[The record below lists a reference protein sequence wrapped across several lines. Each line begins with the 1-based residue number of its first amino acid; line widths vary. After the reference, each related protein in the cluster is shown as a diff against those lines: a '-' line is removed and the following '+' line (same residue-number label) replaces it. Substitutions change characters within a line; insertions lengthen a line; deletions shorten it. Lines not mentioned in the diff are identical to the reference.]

1 MLFYCNLV
9 AFDIKTRK
17 KMQKKTISLIMT
29 SFISLPTYSLSADI
43 KSNDKVLLEA
53 ITVENSSS
61 EMTGD
66 YSYYKTKSTSA
77 TKTDTPLKETA
88 QSVQIVNKEVIS
100 DVNAVTLKDTLSY
113 VSGISH
119 QNNFGEVW
127 DNFSIRGFS
136 GHENTG
142 MSLLKN
148 GFSDNRGYN
157 IPRDIVNIESIE
169 FLKGPSAA
177 LYGNSE
183 PGGTININTKQPKF
197 TPEYSLETSVGSY
210 DFYRVSTD
218 LTAPISQSVA
228 FRLNAASQK
237 KGSFR
242 DYVQSNKNIIAPS
255 LLWSISDNTFLTY
268 NGEYIEQKI
277 PLDRGIIAING
288 DIKAIDS
295 KTFFGNPNDANTKQ
309 ENHSHQLKL
318 EHYFSD
324 NWSSNAGLAY
334 KDNSLKGSS
343 SEVKPFTNVTS
354 DSVLLRTRYR
364 DFTSDDISFQADVK
378 NVSNIANMKN
388 TLLLGTETYKFE
400 ADTVMYNLNNSVRV
414 SNIYSNPTYTTL
426 ATGKGTLATDR
437 NEEQKAVALFAQDEL
452 EIGNYRLLG
461 GLRYDEVQMDT
472 LNNLNKKNTT
482 QNDYA
487 LSPRVGLSY
496 LLDEQWSLYTTSG
509 KSFRPNT
516 GVDINGDTFEAEEGL
531 SLETGVKFESS
542 NKRVGG
548 TLSLYQIDKENVLTG
563 SDPSGTYSIAAGE
576 VRSKGIE
583 LDINGKVTDNVKVS
597 TNYAYTNTEITK
609 DSGGTVDWW
618 SGEVV
623 NLEGKELSNV
633 PKHSG
638 GILAMWED
646 SLSNSSSYGLG
657 SGISYVGKREGNYIN
672 SFNLPSY
679 TTVKLISYWKADKN
693 LTLKLNVDNL
703 FDKEYIV
710 SSYDRSWLS
719 VGDPRSFTLTMN
731 YKF

>member
-1 MLFYCNLV
+1 
-9 AFDIKTRK
+9 
-17 KMQKKTISLIMT
+17 MQKKTISLIMT

-119 QNNFGEVW
+119 QNNFGGVW

-157 IPRDIVNIESIE
+157 IPRDTVNIESIE

-277 PLDRGIIAING
+277 PLDRGIVAING

-295 KTFFGNPNDANTKQ
+295 KTFFGNPNDGDTKQ

>member
-1 MLFYCNLV
+1 
-9 AFDIKTRK
+9 
-17 KMQKKTISLIMT
+17 MQKKTISLIMT

-157 IPRDIVNIESIE
+157 IPRDTVNIESIE

-277 PLDRGIIAING
+277 PLDRGIVAING

-364 DFTSDDISFQADVK
+364 DYTSDDVSFQADVK

-388 TLLLGTETYKFE
+388 TLLLGTEAYKFE

>member
-1 MLFYCNLV
+1 MRKRNLF
-9 AFDIKTRK
+9 
-17 KMQKKTISLIMT
+17 LIIT
-29 SFISLPTYSLSADI
+29 SFVSPTYLLSVDI

-53 ITVENSSS
+53 ITVENNSS
-61 EMTGD
+61 ENTGD

-119 QNNFGEVW
+119 QNNFGGMW

-157 IPRDIVNIESIE
+157 APRDTANIESIE

-197 TPEYSLETSVGSY
+197 KPEYSIETSVGSY
-210 DFYRVSTD
+210 DFYRISTD
-218 LTAPISQSVA
+218 LTGPISESVA
-228 FRLNAASQK
+228 FRLNVASQK
-237 KGSFR
+237 KESFR
-242 DYVQSNKNIIAPS
+242 DYVQNNRNIVAPS

-268 NGEYIEQKI
+268 NGEYIEQKA
-277 PLDRGIIAING
+277 PLDRGIVAING
-288 DIKAIDS
+288 DLKAIDS
-295 KTFFGNPNDANTKQ
+295 KTFFGNPNDADMNL
-309 ENHSHQLKL
+309 ENYTHQLKL

-324 NWSSNAGLAY
+324 SWSSNAGIAY
-334 KDNSLKGSS
+334 KDNSLKGYG
-343 SEVKPFTNVTS
+343 SEVKPFANVTS

-364 DFTSDDISFQADVK
+364 DYTSDDISFQADVK

-426 ATGKGTLATDR
+426 ATGKGTLITDR
-437 NEEQKAVALFAQDEL
+437 NEEQTAVALFAQDEL
-452 EIGNYRLLG
+452 EVGNYRFLAG
-461 GLRYDEVQMDT
+461 IRYDEVQMDT
-472 LNNLNKKNTT
+472 LNNINKKTTT

-487 LSPRVGLSY
+487 ISPRVGITY
-496 LLDEQWSLYTTSG
+496 LLDDQWSLYATSG

-563 SDPSGTYSIAAGE
+563 SDPSGNYSIAAGE
-576 VRSKGIE
+576 ARSKGIE
-583 LDINGKVTDNVKVS
+583 IDINGKVTDNVKVS

-609 DSGGTVDWW
+609 DNGGAIDYL
-618 SGEVV
+618 SGEVI
-623 NLEGKELSNV
+623 NLEGKELLNV

-638 GILAMWED
+638 GVLAMWED
-646 SLSNSSSYGLG
+646 SLSSSSSYQQ
-657 SGISYVGKREGNYIN
+657 
-672 SFNLPSY
+672 F
-679 TTVKLISYWKADKN
+679 
-693 LTLKLNVDNL
+693 
-703 FDKEYIV
+703 
-710 SSYDRSWLS
+710 
-719 VGDPRSFTLTMN
+719 
-731 YKF
+731 

>member
-1 MLFYCNLV
+1 
-9 AFDIKTRK
+9 
-17 KMQKKTISLIMT
+17 MQKKTISLIMT

-157 IPRDIVNIESIE
+157 IPRDTVNIESIE

-277 PLDRGIIAING
+277 PLDRGIVAING

>member
-1 MLFYCNLV
+1 
-9 AFDIKTRK
+9 
-17 KMQKKTISLIMT
+17 MQKKTIYLIMT
-29 SFISLPTYSLSADI
+29 SLITLPSCMLSSDI
-43 KSNDKVLLEA
+43 KSNDKVLLES
-53 ITVENSSS
+53 IIVENNSSS
-61 EMTGD
+61 NKEE

-77 TKTDTPLKETA
+77 TKTDTPLKEIS
-88 QSVQIVNKEVIS
+88 QSVQVVNREVIH

-113 VSGISH
+113 VSGISQ
-119 QNNFGEVW
+119 QNNFGGMW

-157 IPRDIVNIESIE
+157 APRDTVNIESIE

-197 TPEYSLETSVGSY
+197 KPEYLVETTVGSY
-210 DFYRVSTD
+210 DFYRISTD

-228 FRLNAASQK
+228 FRLNAATQK
-237 KGSFR
+237 DGNFR
-242 DYVQSNKNIIAPS
+242 NYVESNRNVISPS
-255 LLWSISDNTFLTY
+255 LLWSINDNTFLTY
-268 NGEYIEQKI
+268 NGEYIEQKA
-277 PLDRGIIAING
+277 PLDRGIVAING
-288 DIKAIDS
+288 DLKAIDS
-295 KTFFGNPNDANTKQ
+295 KTFFGNPNDGDMNLKNYT
-309 ENHSHQLKL
+309 HQMKL

-324 NWSSNAGLAY
+324 SWSSNAGMAY
-334 KDNSLKGSS
+334 KDNSLKGYA

-364 DFTSDDISFQADVK
+364 DYTSDDVSFQADVK

-388 TLLLGTETYKFE
+388 TLLLGTEAYKFE

-414 SNIYSNPTYTTL
+414 SNIYSNPTYTPL

-437 NEEQKAVALFAQDEL
+437 SEEHNAIALFSQDEIEVGRFRFL
-452 EIGNYRLLG
+452 AGI
-461 GLRYDEVQMDT
+461 RYDQIDIDST
-472 LNNLNKKNTT
+472 NNINKKTTT

-487 LSPRVGLSY
+487 VSPRVGITY
-496 LLDEQWSLYTTSG
+496 LLDEQWSVYTTSG

-531 SLETGVKFESS
+531 SLETGLKFESL
-542 NKRVGG
+542 NKRFGG
-548 TLSLYQIDKENVLTG
+548 TFSLYQIDKENVLTG
-563 SDPSGTYSIAAGE
+563 SDPSGNYSIAAGE

-583 LDINGKVTDNVKVS
+583 LDINGKVTNNVKIS

-609 DSGGTVDWW
+609 DSGGAVDYLT
-618 SGEVV
+618 GNVV

-646 SLSNSSSYGLG
+646 SLSSSSSYGIG

-672 SFNLPSY
+672 SFTLPDY
-679 TTVKLISYWKADKN
+679 TTVKLVSYWKADKN
-693 LTLKLNVDNL
+693 LTLKFNIDNL

-710 SSYDRSWLS
+710 SSYDRSWLTP
-719 VGDPRSFTLTMN
+719 GDPRNYTLSMN

>member
-1 MLFYCNLV
+1 
-9 AFDIKTRK
+9 
-17 KMQKKTISLIMT
+17 MQKKTISLIMT

-100 DVNAVTLKDTLSY
+100 DVNAVTLKDILSY

-119 QNNFGEVW
+119 QNNFGGVW

-157 IPRDIVNIESIE
+157 IPRDTVNIESIE

-277 PLDRGIIAING
+277 PLDRGIVAING

>member
-1 MLFYCNLV
+1 MRKRKLF
-9 AFDIKTRK
+9 
-17 KMQKKTISLIMT
+17 LIMT
-29 SFISLPTYSLSADI
+29 SFISLPIQVFSVDT
-43 KSNDKVLLEA
+43 KSNDKVVLEA
-53 ITVENSSS
+53 IIVENNSSIN
-61 EMTGD
+61 ENE

-88 QSVQIVNKEVIS
+88 QSVQIVNREVID

-113 VSGISH
+113 VSGISQ
-119 QNNFGEVW
+119 QNNFGGMW
-127 DNFSIRGFS
+127 DNFSIRGFA

-157 IPRDIVNIESIE
+157 APRDTANIESIE

-197 TPEYSLETSVGSY
+197 KPEYSVETSVGSY
-210 DFYRVSTD
+210 DFYRTSID
-218 LTAPISQSVA
+218 LTGPINESVA
-228 FRLNAASQK
+228 FRLNAAIQK
-237 KGSFR
+237 DGNFR
-242 DYVQSNKNIIAPS
+242 DYMESNRNIIAPS
-255 LLWSISDNTFLTY
+255 LLWSINDDTFLTY
-268 NGEYIEQKI
+268 NGEYIEQKA
-277 PLDRGIIAING
+277 PLDRGIVAINR
-288 DIKAIDS
+288 DLKAIDY
-295 KTFFGNPNDANTKQ
+295 KTFFGNPNDGDMNLKNYT
-309 ENHSHQLKL
+309 HQMKL

-324 NWSSNAGLAY
+324 SWSGNAGIAY
-334 KDNSLKGSS
+334 KDNSLEGYA

-364 DFTSDDISFQADVK
+364 DYTSDDISFQADIK

-388 TLLLGTETYKFE
+388 TLLLGTEAYKFE
-400 ADTVMYNLNNSVRV
+400 ADTIMYNLNNSVRV

-426 ATGKGTLATDR
+426 ATGKGTLSTDR
-437 NEEQKAVALFAQDEL
+437 TEEHNAIALFSQDEIEVGKFRFL
-452 EIGNYRLLG
+452 AGV
-461 GLRYDEVQMDT
+461 RYDQIDIDST
-472 LNNLNKKNTT
+472 NNINKKTTT

-487 LSPRVGLSY
+487 VSPRLGITY
-496 LLDEQWSLYTTSG
+496 LLDEQWSVYTTTG

-516 GVDINGDTFEAEEGL
+516 GVDINGDTFEAEEGE
-531 SLETGVKFESS
+531 SLEVGLKFESL

-563 SDPSGTYSIAAGE
+563 SDPSGNYSIAAGE

-583 LDINGKVTDNVKVS
+583 IDINGKVTDNVKIS

-609 DSGGTVDWW
+609 DSGGAVDYLT
-618 SGEVV
+618 GNVV

-646 SLSNSSSYGLG
+646 SLSSSSSYGIG

-672 SFNLPSY
+672 SFTLPSY
-679 TTVKLISYWKADKN
+679 TTVKLVSYWKADKN
-693 LTLKLNVDNL
+693 LTFKFNIDNL

-710 SSYDRSWLS
+710 SSYDRSWLTPS
-719 VGDPRSFTLTMN
+719 DPRNFTLSMN

>member
-1 MLFYCNLV
+1 
-9 AFDIKTRK
+9 
-17 KMQKKTISLIMT
+17 MQKKTISLIMT

-157 IPRDIVNIESIE
+157 IPRDTVNIESIE

-277 PLDRGIIAING
+277 PLDRGIVAING

-388 TLLLGTETYKFE
+388 TLLLGTEAYKFE

>member
-1 MLFYCNLV
+1 
-9 AFDIKTRK
+9 
-17 KMQKKTISLIMT
+17 MQKKTIYLIMT
-29 SFISLPTYSLSADI
+29 SLITLPSCMLSSDI
-43 KSNDKVLLEA
+43 KSNDKVLLES
-53 ITVENSSS
+53 IIVENNSSS
-61 EMTGD
+61 NKEE

-77 TKTDTPLKETA
+77 TKTDTPLKEIS
-88 QSVQIVNKEVIS
+88 QSVQVVNREVID

-113 VSGISH
+113 VSGISQ
-119 QNNFGEVW
+119 QNNFGGMW

-157 IPRDIVNIESIE
+157 APRDTVNIESIE

-197 TPEYSLETSVGSY
+197 KPEYLVETTVGSY
-210 DFYRVSTD
+210 DFYRISTD

-228 FRLNAASQK
+228 FRLNAATQK
-237 KGSFR
+237 DGNFR
-242 DYVQSNKNIIAPS
+242 NYVESNRNVISPS
-255 LLWSISDNTFLTY
+255 LLWSINDNTFLTY
-268 NGEYIEQKI
+268 NGEYIEQKA
-277 PLDRGIIAING
+277 PLDRGIVAING
-288 DIKAIDS
+288 DLKAIDS
-295 KTFFGNPNDANTKQ
+295 KTFFGNPNDGDMNLKNYT
-309 ENHSHQLKL
+309 HQMKL

-324 NWSSNAGLAY
+324 SWSSNAGMAY
-334 KDNSLKGSS
+334 KDNSLKGYA

-364 DFTSDDISFQADVK
+364 DYTSDDVSFQADVK

-388 TLLLGTETYKFE
+388 TLLLGTEAYKFE

-414 SNIYSNPTYTTL
+414 SNIYSNPTYTPL

-437 NEEQKAVALFAQDEL
+437 SEEHNAIALFSQDEIEVGRFRFL
-452 EIGNYRLLG
+452 AGI
-461 GLRYDEVQMDT
+461 RYDQIDIDST
-472 LNNLNKKNTT
+472 NNINKKTTT

-487 LSPRVGLSY
+487 VSPRVGITY
-496 LLDEQWSLYTTSG
+496 LLDEQWSVYTTSG

-531 SLETGVKFESS
+531 SLETGLKFESL
-542 NKRVGG
+542 NKRFGG
-548 TLSLYQIDKENVLTG
+548 TFSLYQIDKENVLTG
-563 SDPSGTYSIAAGE
+563 SDPSGNYSIAAGE

-583 LDINGKVTDNVKVS
+583 IDINGKVTNNVKIS

-609 DSGGTVDWW
+609 DSGGAVDYLT
-618 SGEVV
+618 GNVV

-646 SLSNSSSYGLG
+646 SLSSSSSYGIG

-672 SFNLPSY
+672 SFTLPDY
-679 TTVKLISYWKADKN
+679 TTVKLVSYWKADKN
-693 LTLKLNVDNL
+693 LTLKFNIDNL

-710 SSYDRSWLS
+710 SSYDRSWLTP
-719 VGDPRSFTLTMN
+719 GDPRNYTLSMN

>member
-1 MLFYCNLV
+1 
-9 AFDIKTRK
+9 
-17 KMQKKTISLIMT
+17 MQKKTISLIMT

-119 QNNFGEVW
+119 QNNFGGVW

-242 DYVQSNKNIIAPS
+242 AYVQSNKNIIAPS

>member
-1 MLFYCNLV
+1 
-9 AFDIKTRK
+9 
-17 KMQKKTISLIMT
+17 MQKKTISLIMT

-119 QNNFGEVW
+119 QNNFGGVW

-157 IPRDIVNIESIE
+157 IPRDTVNIESIE

-277 PLDRGIIAING
+277 PLDRGIVAING

-295 KTFFGNPNDANTKQ
+295 KTFFGNPNDGDTKQ

-496 LLDEQWSLYTTSG
+496 LLDEQWSLYATSG

-646 SLSNSSSYGLG
+646 SLSSSSSYGLG

>member
-1 MLFYCNLV
+1 MKKR
-9 AFDIKTRK
+9 DIF
-17 KMQKKTISLIMT
+17 LIMT
-29 SFISLPTYSLSADI
+29 SFISLPTQVFAVDI

-53 ITVENSSS
+53 ITVENNLSQT
-61 EMTGD
+61 TGD
-66 YSYYKTKSTSA
+66 YSYYKTKSISA

-88 QSVQIVNKEVIS
+88 QSVQIVNREIID
-100 DVNAVTLKDTLSY
+100 DVNAVSLKDTLSY

-119 QNNFGEVW
+119 QNNFGGMW

-157 IPRDIVNIESIE
+157 APRDTANIESIE

-183 PGGTININTKQPKF
+183 PGGTININTKQAKF
-197 TPEYSLETSVGSY
+197 IPEYSLETSVGSY
-210 DFYRVSTD
+210 DFYRLSTD
-218 LTAPISQSVA
+218 LTAPINESVA
-228 FRLNAASQK
+228 FRLNAATQK

-242 DYVQSNKNIIAPS
+242 DHVQSNRNIVAPS

-268 NGEYIEQKI
+268 NGEYIEQKA
-277 PLDRGIIAING
+277 PLDRGIVAING
-288 DIKAIDS
+288 DIKKIDS
-295 KTFFGNPNDANTKQ
+295 KTFFGNPNDGDMNLKNYT
-309 ENHSHQLKL
+309 HQMKL

-324 NWSSNAGLAY
+324 NWTGNAGIAY
-334 KDNSLKGSS
+334 KDNSLKGYA
-343 SEVKPFTNVTS
+343 SEVKPFVNVTS

-378 NVSNIANMKN
+378 NVSTISNMKN
-388 TLLLGTETYKFE
+388 TLLLGVEAYKFE
-400 ADTVMYNLNNSVRV
+400 ADTVLYNLNNSVRV

-426 ATGKGTLATDR
+426 VTGKGTLSTDR
-437 NEEQKAVALFAQDEL
+437 NEEHNAIALFSQDEIEVGDFRFL
-452 EIGNYRLLG
+452 AGV
-461 GLRYDEVQMDT
+461 RYDQIDIDT
-472 LNNLNKKNTT
+472 KNNINKKTTT

-487 LSPRVGLSY
+487 VSPRIGITY
-496 LLDEQWSLYTTSG
+496 LLNDQWSVYTTSG

-531 SLETGVKFESS
+531 SLETGLKFESLD
-542 NKRVGG
+542 KRVGG

-563 SDPSGTYSIAAGE
+563 SDPSGNYSIAAGE

-583 LDINGKVTDNVKVS
+583 LDINGKLTDNVKIS

-609 DSGGTVDWW
+609 DSGGTVDWLT
-618 SGEVV
+618 GEVV
-623 NLEGKELSNV
+623 NLKGKELSNV

-646 SLSNSSSYGLG
+646 SISNSSSYGIG

-672 SFNLPSY
+672 SFTLPSY
-679 TTVKLISYWKADKN
+679 TTVKLVSYWKPDKN
-693 LTLKLNVDNL
+693 LTFKLNVDNL

-719 VGDPRSFTLTMN
+719 VADPRSFTLTMN
-731 YKF
+731 YRF

>member
-1 MLFYCNLV
+1 
-9 AFDIKTRK
+9 
-17 KMQKKTISLIMT
+17 MQKKTIYLIMT
-29 SFISLPTYSLSADI
+29 SLITLPSCMLSSDI
-43 KSNDKVLLEA
+43 KSNDKVLLES
-53 ITVENSSS
+53 IIVENNSSS
-61 EMTGD
+61 NKEE

-77 TKTDTPLKETA
+77 TKTDTPLKEIS
-88 QSVQIVNKEVIS
+88 QSVQVVNREVID

-113 VSGISH
+113 VSGISQ
-119 QNNFGEVW
+119 QNNFGGMW

-157 IPRDIVNIESIE
+157 APRDTANIESIE

-197 TPEYSLETSVGSY
+197 KPEYLVETTVGSY
-210 DFYRVSTD
+210 DFYRISTD

-228 FRLNAASQK
+228 FRLNAATQK
-237 KGSFR
+237 DGNFR
-242 DYVQSNKNIIAPS
+242 NYVESNRNVISPS
-255 LLWSISDNTFLTY
+255 LLWSINDNTFLTY
-268 NGEYIEQKI
+268 NGEYIEQKA
-277 PLDRGIIAING
+277 PLDRGIVAING
-288 DIKAIDS
+288 DLKAIDS
-295 KTFFGNPNDANTKQ
+295 KTFFGNPNDGDMNLKNYT
-309 ENHSHQLKL
+309 HQMKL

-324 NWSSNAGLAY
+324 SWSSNAGMAY
-334 KDNSLKGSS
+334 KDNSLKGYA

-364 DFTSDDISFQADVK
+364 DYTSDDISFQADVK

-388 TLLLGTETYKFE
+388 TLLLGTEAYKFE

-414 SNIYSNPTYTTL
+414 SNIYSNPTYTPL

-437 NEEQKAVALFAQDEL
+437 SEEHNAVALFSQDEIEVGRFRFL
-452 EIGNYRLLG
+452 AGI
-461 GLRYDEVQMDT
+461 RYDQIDIDST
-472 LNNLNKKNTT
+472 NNINKKTTT

-487 LSPRVGLSY
+487 VSPRVGITY
-496 LLDEQWSLYTTSG
+496 LLDEQWSVYTTSG

-531 SLETGVKFESS
+531 SLETGLKFESL
-542 NKRVGG
+542 NKRFGG
-548 TLSLYQIDKENVLTG
+548 TFSLYQIDKENVLTG
-563 SDPSGTYSIAAGE
+563 SDPSGNYSIAAGE

-583 LDINGKVTDNVKVS
+583 IDINGKVTNNVKIS

-609 DSGGTVDWW
+609 DSGGAVDYLT
-618 SGEVV
+618 GNVV

-646 SLSNSSSYGLG
+646 SLSSSSSYGIG

-672 SFNLPSY
+672 SFTLPDY
-679 TTVKLISYWKADKN
+679 TTVKLVSYWKADKN
-693 LTLKLNVDNL
+693 LTLKFNIDNL

-710 SSYDRSWLS
+710 SSYDRSWLTP
-719 VGDPRSFTLTMN
+719 GDPRNYTLSMN

>member
-1 MLFYCNLV
+1 
-9 AFDIKTRK
+9 
-17 KMQKKTISLIMT
+17 MQKKTISLIMT

-119 QNNFGEVW
+119 QNNFGGVW

-237 KGSFR
+237 KGSLR

>member
-1 MLFYCNLV
+1 
-9 AFDIKTRK
+9 
-17 KMQKKTISLIMT
+17 MQKKTIYLIMT
-29 SFISLPTYSLSADI
+29 SLITLPSCMLSSDI
-43 KSNDKVLLEA
+43 KSNDKVLLES
-53 ITVENSSS
+53 IIVENNSSS
-61 EMTGD
+61 NKEE

-77 TKTDTPLKETA
+77 TKTDTPLKEIS
-88 QSVQIVNKEVIS
+88 QSVQVVNREVID

-113 VSGISH
+113 VSGISQ
-119 QNNFGEVW
+119 QNNFGGMW

-157 IPRDIVNIESIE
+157 APRDTANIESIE

-197 TPEYSLETSVGSY
+197 KPEYLVETTVGSY
-210 DFYRVSTD
+210 DFYRISTD

-228 FRLNAASQK
+228 FRLNAATQK
-237 KGSFR
+237 DGNFR
-242 DYVQSNKNIIAPS
+242 NYVESNRNVIAPS
-255 LLWSISDNTFLTY
+255 LLWSINDNTFLTY
-268 NGEYIEQKI
+268 NGEYIEQKA
-277 PLDRGIIAING
+277 PLDRGIVAING
-288 DIKAIDS
+288 DLKAIDS
-295 KTFFGNPNDANTKQ
+295 KTFFGNPNDGDMNLKNYT
-309 ENHSHQLKL
+309 HQMKL

-324 NWSSNAGLAY
+324 SWSSNAGMAY
-334 KDNSLKGSS
+334 KDNSLKGYA

-364 DFTSDDISFQADVK
+364 DYTSDDISFQADVK

-388 TLLLGTETYKFE
+388 TLLLGTEAYKFE

-414 SNIYSNPTYTTL
+414 SNIYSNPTYTPL

-437 NEEQKAVALFAQDEL
+437 SEEHNAIALFSQDEIEVGRFRFL
-452 EIGNYRLLG
+452 AGI
-461 GLRYDEVQMDT
+461 RYDQIDIDST
-472 LNNLNKKNTT
+472 NNINKKTTT

-487 LSPRVGLSY
+487 VSPRVGITY
-496 LLDEQWSLYTTSG
+496 LLDEQWSVYTTSG

-531 SLETGVKFESS
+531 SLETGLKFESL
-542 NKRVGG
+542 NKRFGG
-548 TLSLYQIDKENVLTG
+548 TFSLYQIDKENVLTG
-563 SDPSGTYSIAAGE
+563 SDPSGNYSIAAGE

-583 LDINGKVTDNVKVS
+583 IDINGKVTNNVKIS

-609 DSGGTVDWW
+609 DSGGAVDYLT
-618 SGEVV
+618 GNVV

-646 SLSNSSSYGLG
+646 SLSSSSSYGIG

-672 SFNLPSY
+672 SFTLPDY
-679 TTVKLISYWKADKN
+679 TTVKLVSYWKADKN
-693 LTLKLNVDNL
+693 LTLKFNIDNL

-710 SSYDRSWLS
+710 SSYDRSWLTP
-719 VGDPRSFTLTMN
+719 GDPRNYTLSMN

>member
-1 MLFYCNLV
+1 MRKRKLF
-9 AFDIKTRK
+9 
-17 KMQKKTISLIMT
+17 LIMT
-29 SFISLPTYSLSADI
+29 SFISLPIQVFSVDT
-43 KSNDKVLLEA
+43 KSNDKVVLEA
-53 ITVENSSS
+53 IIVENNSSIN
-61 EMTGD
+61 ENE

-88 QSVQIVNKEVIS
+88 QSVQIVNREVID

-113 VSGISH
+113 VSGISQ
-119 QNNFGEVW
+119 QNNFGGMW
-127 DNFSIRGFS
+127 DNFSIRGFA

-157 IPRDIVNIESIE
+157 APRDTANIESIE

-197 TPEYSLETSVGSY
+197 KPEYSVETSVGSY
-210 DFYRVSTD
+210 DFYRTSID
-218 LTAPISQSVA
+218 LTGPINESVA
-228 FRLNAASQK
+228 FRLNAAIQK
-237 KGSFR
+237 DGNFR
-242 DYVQSNKNIIAPS
+242 DYMESNRNIIAPS
-255 LLWSISDNTFLTY
+255 LLWSINDDTFLTY
-268 NGEYIEQKI
+268 NGEYIEQKA
-277 PLDRGIIAING
+277 PLDRGIVAING
-288 DIKAIDS
+288 DLKAIDY
-295 KTFFGNPNDANTKQ
+295 KTFFGNPNDGDMNLKNYT
-309 ENHSHQLKL
+309 HQMKL

-324 NWSSNAGLAY
+324 SWSGNAGIAY
-334 KDNSLKGSS
+334 KDNSLEGYA

-364 DFTSDDISFQADVK
+364 DYTSDDISFQADIK

-388 TLLLGTETYKFE
+388 TLLLGTEAYKFE
-400 ADTVMYNLNNSVRV
+400 ADTIMYNLNNSVRV
-414 SNIYSNPTYTTL
+414 SNIYSNSTYTTL
-426 ATGKGTLATDR
+426 ATGKGTLSTDR
-437 NEEQKAVALFAQDEL
+437 TEEHNAIALFSQDEIEVGKFRFL
-452 EIGNYRLLG
+452 AGV
-461 GLRYDEVQMDT
+461 RYDQIDIDST
-472 LNNLNKKNTT
+472 NNINKKTTT

-487 LSPRVGLSY
+487 VSPRLGITY
-496 LLDEQWSLYTTSG
+496 LLDEQWSVYTTTG

-516 GVDINGDTFEAEEGL
+516 GVDINGDTFEAEEGE
-531 SLETGVKFESS
+531 SLEVGLKFESL

-563 SDPSGTYSIAAGE
+563 SDPSGNYSIAAGE

-583 LDINGKVTDNVKVS
+583 IDINGKVTDNVKIS

-609 DSGGTVDWW
+609 DSGGAVDYLT
-618 SGEVV
+618 GNVV

-646 SLSNSSSYGLG
+646 SLSSSSSYGIG

-672 SFNLPSY
+672 SFTLPSY
-679 TTVKLISYWKADKN
+679 TTVKLVSYWKADKN
-693 LTLKLNVDNL
+693 LTFKFNIDNL

-710 SSYDRSWLS
+710 SSYDRSWLTPS
-719 VGDPRSFTLTMN
+719 DPRNFTLSMN

>member
-1 MLFYCNLV
+1 
-9 AFDIKTRK
+9 
-17 KMQKKTISLIMT
+17 MQKKTISLIMT

-157 IPRDIVNIESIE
+157 IPRDTVNIESIE

>member
-1 MLFYCNLV
+1 
-9 AFDIKTRK
+9 
-17 KMQKKTISLIMT
+17 MQKKTIYLIMT
-29 SFISLPTYSLSADI
+29 SLITLPSCMLSSDI
-43 KSNDKVLLEA
+43 KSNDKVLLES
-53 ITVENSSS
+53 IIVENNSSS
-61 EMTGD
+61 NKEE

-77 TKTDTPLKETA
+77 TKTDTPLKEIS
-88 QSVQIVNKEVIS
+88 QSVQVVNREVID

-113 VSGISH
+113 VSGISQ
-119 QNNFGEVW
+119 QNNFGGMW

-157 IPRDIVNIESIE
+157 APRDTANIESIE

-197 TPEYSLETSVGSY
+197 KPEYLVETTVGSY
-210 DFYRVSTD
+210 DFYRISTD

-228 FRLNAASQK
+228 FRLNAATQK
-237 KGSFR
+237 DGNFR
-242 DYVQSNKNIIAPS
+242 NYVESNRNVIAPS
-255 LLWSISDNTFLTY
+255 LLWSINDNTFLTY
-268 NGEYIEQKI
+268 NGEYIEQKA
-277 PLDRGIIAING
+277 PLDRGIVAING
-288 DIKAIDS
+288 DLKAIDS
-295 KTFFGNPNDANTKQ
+295 KTFFGNPNDGDMNLKNYT
-309 ENHSHQLKL
+309 HQMKL

-324 NWSSNAGLAY
+324 SWSSNAGMAY
-334 KDNSLKGSS
+334 KDNSLKGYA

-364 DFTSDDISFQADVK
+364 DYTSDDISFQADVK

-388 TLLLGTETYKFE
+388 TLLLGTEAYKFE

-414 SNIYSNPTYTTL
+414 SNIYSNPTYTPL

-437 NEEQKAVALFAQDEL
+437 SEEHNAVALFSQDEIEVGRFRFL
-452 EIGNYRLLG
+452 AGI
-461 GLRYDEVQMDT
+461 RYDQIDIDST
-472 LNNLNKKNTT
+472 NNINKKTTT

-487 LSPRVGLSY
+487 VSPRVGITY
-496 LLDEQWSLYTTSG
+496 LLDEQWSVYTTSG

-531 SLETGVKFESS
+531 SLETGLKFESL
-542 NKRVGG
+542 NKRFGG
-548 TLSLYQIDKENVLTG
+548 TFSLYQIDKENVLTG
-563 SDPSGTYSIAAGE
+563 SDPSGNYSIAAGE

-583 LDINGKVTDNVKVS
+583 IDINGKVTNNVKIS

-609 DSGGTVDWW
+609 DSGGAVDYLT
-618 SGEVV
+618 GNVV

-646 SLSNSSSYGLG
+646 SLSSSSSYGIG

-672 SFNLPSY
+672 SFTLPDY
-679 TTVKLISYWKADKN
+679 TTVKLVSYWKADKN
-693 LTLKLNVDNL
+693 LTLKFNIDNL

-710 SSYDRSWLS
+710 SSYDRSWLTP
-719 VGDPRSFTLTMN
+719 GDPRNYTLSMN